1 MAFVNSTTNRQSRGS
16 TSVVG
21 FNNKDGDYTQAMA
34 IVNGNNEFVNM
45 TADSFGRLRTS
56 HLYPMFE
63 TNTRYDID
71 PTLWTTVGTVGGASS
86 TTIDKAA
93 AAIVLDSGNVDGE
106 QAALRSLKNFRYQ
119 AGKSQLVMQT
129 VSIVNPNATSC
140 RREWGYYDENDGIY
154 WTINDDGVFGV
165 SLLDRGVVEF
175 VAQSDFNRDKLD
187 GTGPSGFNID
197 LTKSNIY
204 GITFQYLGV
213 GVARL
218 FVYDEKG
225 SIVTAHVFEN
235 ANKGPY
241 SYMSTAVLPLSYLC
255 RNTAPDA
262 TGGGMNVL
270 CATVNSEA
278 GSDPVYSM
286 VKSVDTGAFI
296 SEASGAEKSILTI
309 QSKDNIENPAA
320 SGPVNNKVEVVPKSL
335 SIACEGQAAIVR
347 IRKNSTLASAVF
359 VSAGDES
366 SINVDKTD
374 TAAVDGDLLATYVI
388 NKDTSKTIDLF
399 PTIFAA
405 NRNSITKNNAGDNES
420 ITITITKAT
429 GGSAGANTDVLA
441 SLTWAEIR

>member
-1 MAFVNSTTNRQSRGS
+1 MAFARSTTNRKSRGS
-16 TSVVG
+16 NSVVG

-34 IVNGNNEFVNM
+34 VVNGNNEFVDM
-45 TADSFGRLRTS
+45 TSDSFGRLRTS

-71 PTLWTTVGTVGGASS
+71 PTLWTTIGTVGGASS
-86 TTIDKAA
+86 TTIDKNE
-93 AAIVLDSGNVDGE
+93 AAIILDAGNVDGE

-119 AGKSQLVMQT
+119 AGKSQLIMQT
-129 VSIVNPNATSC
+129 VSIVNPDVTTC
-140 RREWGYYDENDGIY
+140 TREWGYYDEDDGIY
-154 WTINDDGVFGV
+154 WVINNGVFGV
-165 SLLDRGVVEF
+165 CLRNRGVSEF

-197 LTKSNIY
+197 LSKSNIY
-204 GITFQYLGV
+204 GISFQYLGV
-213 GVARL
+213 GIARL

-225 SIVTAHVFEN
+225 SVVTAHVFEN
-235 ANKGPY
+235 ANKNVY

-255 RNTAPDA
+255 LNTGPVTTA
-262 TGGGMNVL
+262 GGMNVL

-278 GSDPVYSM
+278 GSDPVYSI
-286 VKSVDTGAFI
+286 VKSADTGAFI
-296 SEASGAEKSILTI
+296 TEAVGAEKSILSI
-309 QSKDNIENPAA
+309 QAKDNIENPAA
-320 SGPVNNKVEVVPKSL
+320 SGPVKNKVEVVPKSL
-335 SIACEGQAAIVR
+335 SVACEGQAAIVR

-366 SINVDKTD
+366 SVNIDKTD
-374 TAAVDGDLLATYVI
+374 VAAVDGELLATYVI
-388 NKDTSKTIDLF
+388 NKDTSKTIDIF

-405 NRNSITKNNAGDNES
+405 NRSSITKNNAGDKES
-420 ITITITKAT
+420 ITITIAKAT